1 MRRRHSLR
9 FRVAAAFA
17 GFGALVSI
25 LLATGLYFAAHDV
38 SRRLL
43 DQTLRAEMDDYVAR
57 RARNPHSLPP
67 DTATLRGFVGEAG
80 HHVDGMP
87 AAVAALAAG
96 QHEIDL
102 DGVPFR
108 ALVADRDGRRFVIL
122 FNEERQRIREQRFL
136 GYLVAGAL
144 LMTLLSAAGG
154 SWLAARVIAP
164 VTDLARKV
172 GGAKPDQPPRLVI
185 EDEPEDELGELTQAF
200 DRYLTRLSAFV
211 ERERA
216 FAADASHELR
226 TPLAVIR
233 GAAEV
238 LAEDPVLGDA
248 QKDRIARIERAAAE
262 MADLIGAL
270 LLLAREDD
278 APVEEPCDAAQLV
291 RDCVDRHRPLAARRR
306 TALELVEE
314 ASPQLHVHPALFA
327 IVVANLVRN
336 ATAHTENGT
345 VKVRLAA
352 DRLVVSDTGI
362 GIRGDEIGRVFQ
374 RYYRGAESR
383 GSGIGLS
390 LVKRICDRQG
400 WQILLESREGE
411 GTTATLD
418 FSQIGIS

>member
-25 LLATGLYFAAHDV
+25 LLAAGLYLAAHDV
-38 SRRLL
+38 SQRLL

-57 RARNPHSLPP
+57 RARNPRSLPP
-67 DTATLRGFVGEAG
+67 DTATLRGFVAEAG
-80 HHVDGMP
+80 GNAAGMP
-87 AAVAALAAG
+87 AAVLALAAG

-122 FNEERQRIREQRFL
+122 FNQERQRVREQRFL
-136 GYLVAGAL
+136 AYLVAGAL

-164 VTDLARKV
+164 VTELANKV
-172 GGAKPDQPPRLVI
+172 GGAKPERPPRLVV
-185 EDEPEDELGELTQAF
+185 EEEPEDELGELTRAF
-200 DRYLTRLSAFV
+200 DRYLARLSAFV

-238 LAEDPVLGDA
+238 LADDPALGDA
-248 QKDRIARIERAAAE
+248 QRERIGRIERAAAE

-270 LLLAREDD
+270 LLLAREDA
-278 APVEEPCDAAQLV
+278 APAEDPCEAVLLV
-291 RDCVDRHRPLAARRR
+291 RECVDRQRPLAARRH
-306 TALELVEE
+306 TLLSLAEE
-314 ASPQLHVHPALFA
+314 ATPRLQAHPALFA

-336 ATAHTENGT
+336 ATAHTENGS
-345 VKVRLAA
+345 VEVRLAA

-362 GIRGDEIGRVFQ
+362 GIRSDDIGRVFQ

-383 GSGIGLS
+383 GAGIGLS

-411 GTTATLD
+411 GTTATLR
-418 FSQIGIS
+418 FA